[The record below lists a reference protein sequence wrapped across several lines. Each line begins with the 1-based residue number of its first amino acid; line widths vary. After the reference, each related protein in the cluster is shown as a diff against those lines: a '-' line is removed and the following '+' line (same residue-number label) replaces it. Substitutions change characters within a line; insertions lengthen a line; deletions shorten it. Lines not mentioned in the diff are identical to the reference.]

1 MKKSLNKGFTLIEL
15 LVVVAIIG
23 VLAAVG
29 VTAFQGF
36 TEGAKVSAMKSMHA
50 NVTKKIG
57 AELQKCSMGST
68 QFFVGVRA
76 SNGSNYAVNCN
87 TKSTTNANN
96 ALNGAVAV
104 STDKSPW
111 ATTQAAVRSRGGYS
125 KGFVNLQ
132 RQGNRI
138 FIRACWD
145 DNCNA
150 TANRA
155 QSVVQAE

>member
-1 MKKSLNKGFTLIEL
+1 MKKSLIKGFTLIEL

-36 TEGAKVSAMKSMHA
+36 TESAKISAMKSMHA

-76 SNGSNYAVNCN
+76 SNGAAYAVNCN
-87 TKSTTNANN
+87 TNSTTNANN
-96 ALNGAVAV
+96 ALNGMIAVA
-104 STDKSPW
+104 TDKSPW
-111 ATTQAAVRSRGGYS
+111 ATSSAAVRSRGGYT

-132 RQGNRI
+132 RSGNRI

-145 DNCNA
+145 DNCNTA
-150 TANRA
+150 ANRA